1 METNNKIDPR
11 IARWGI
17 RNGLLAALYVV
28 AVASLIF
35 YLPRSFD
42 QQPNVMTFIS
52 MLLLFMVSALITGSL
67 VLWSPA
73 KLLVQGK
80 TNEAFSLLAVTG
92 ATLAVLLVLAF
103 AARLLA
109 A

>member
-1 METNNKIDPR
+1 MEPNNNFDPR
-11 IARWGI
+11 IAKWGI
-17 RNGLLAALYVV
+17 RNGLLTALYVV
-28 AVASLIF
+28 AVASFIF

-42 QQPNVMTFIS
+42 QQPNVMTFVS

-92 ATLAVLLVLAF
+92 ATLVILLIIAF
-103 AARLLA
+103 VTRLLML
-109 A
+109 